1 MPKTYNFIH
10 MTANDAIQKIR
21 VMLGLDT
28 DTVVKEAA
36 ATATEVE
43 LAESVLVDG
52 TVVVV
57 DGDFE
62 VGKPLFVVTEEGNI
76 PAPEGQ
82 HETQDGY
89 IVTVDAAG
97 IITAIEEKAPE
108 AEAPAEEEVVV
119 EEASQEFSE
128 DLVNSIANMIQ
139 PLVDDI
145 KALKTELESVNE
157 QFSSFKNEP
166 ATGKIK
172 NNLKEYKE
180 NEVDK
185 FNQRFAA
192 LNRIKKS

>member
-180 NEVDK
+180 TRLTSLINVS
-185 FNQRFAA
+185 
-192 LNRIKKS
+192 LL